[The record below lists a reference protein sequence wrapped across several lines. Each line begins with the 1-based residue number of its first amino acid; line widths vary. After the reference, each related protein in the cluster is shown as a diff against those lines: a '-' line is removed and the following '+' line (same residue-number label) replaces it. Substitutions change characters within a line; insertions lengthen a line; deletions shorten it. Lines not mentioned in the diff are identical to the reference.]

1 MTDFV
6 RLKLSAGNGGNG
18 KVSFRREKYVPKG
31 GPDGGKGGDGGS
43 VIIKADE
50 SLATL
55 RKFAGKVKFE
65 AERGMNGGARNKIGS
80 RGEDLVITV
89 PVGTE
94 VRVEKENQFATKRRR
109 EVGFD
114 YLLQRKNFKLST
126 YDRGWEDQKGFQPE
140 DQLQRD
146 KLLYD
151 DRVTEIKEEVVAARL
166 MEDSQ
171 EFVICQGGFGGWG
184 NEHFKSSTRT
194 TPQLAELGT
203 VGEIRH
209 VALELKLLADVGLV
223 GLPNAGKSTLLS
235 RITKARPK
243 VAEYPFTTLEP
254 HLGIMSAGKK
264 EMVFADIP
272 GLIEGASEGKGLGH
286 EFLRH
291 VENCGELVYLLYLED
306 QDAVSSDLSDDE
318 KAEILQ
324 NQLKILQTELKS
336 YKPELLEKPF
346 KVVVNKLDLL
356 SENLVKKIEEKFSQ
370 SITFISAVT
379 GEGIEELINLFR

>member
-6 RLKLSAGNGGNG
+6 RLKLSAGFGGNG

-43 VIIKADE
+43 VIIRADS

-55 RKFAGKVKFE
+55 RKFAGKAKYE
-65 AERGMNGGARNKIGS
+65 ALRGMNGGARNKIGGK
-80 RGEDLVITV
+80 GEDLVITV

-126 YDRGWEDQKGFQPE
+126 YDKGWEDQKGFKPE

-146 KLLYD
+146 QLLYD
-151 DRVTEIKEEVVAARL
+151 DRVVEVNDEVIAARL
-166 MEDSQ
+166 MEDGQ

-194 TPQLAELGT
+194 TPQLAELGS

-235 RITKARPK
+235 RITKAKPK
-243 VAEYPFTTLEP
+243 VAEYPFTTIEP
-254 HLGIMSAGKK
+254 HLGIMSVGEK
-264 EMVFADIP
+264 ELVFADIP
-272 GLIEGASEGKGLGH
+272 GLIQGASEGRGLGH

-291 VENCGELVYLLYLED
+291 IENCSRLVYLLYLED
-306 QDAVSSDLSDDE
+306 HDAVTDELSGIQ
-318 KAEILQ
+318 KAKKLTDQFE
-324 NQLKILQTELKS
+324 ILQTELKS
-336 YKPELLEKPF
+336 YKPELLDKPF
-346 KVVVNKLDLL
+346 EIVVNKSDLL
-356 SENLVKKIEEKFSQ
+356 SDDVVKEVKRFFENKV
-370 SITFISAVT
+370 TFISAIT
-379 GEGIEELINLFR
+379 GEGLAEFNNLFR